1 MKKGVALMSSTTLP
15 QGQVKQWHVILFV
28 IVAGLLTLLVFYGGI
43 LDLLLL
49 SGQSG
54 FPSEIHRWHEGQAGT
69 LMVIVFGGSLLA
81 LLWRPQSK
89 PLLAQFMVLSI
100 AILSLAFAA
109 VSGAGFNPLVLAIG
123 AVLIGILVAAYPK
136 PRDLVNVR
144 REGSLS
150 YPLLAITL
158 IAAIF
163 LAPIIA
169 RELNYQILGMTEHDV
184 HALNY
189 HWLTSVVLSL
199 LLILAGSL
207 AATRRSGWRTVA
219 CMIGIA
225 YLYLGSMAL
234 LLPDYAGSWGIIGG
248 VLGLLGGL
256 GYMSVTL
263 FEVRRTR
270 RAARVSSDN
279 NVAA

>member
-169 RELNYQILGMTEHDV
+169 RELNYQILGMTEQDV

-207 AATRRSGWRTVA
+207 AATKRPGWKVLA
-219 CMIGIA
+219 CITGIA
-225 YLYLGSMAL
+225 FLYLGIVAL
-234 LLPDYAGSWGIIGG
+234 LLPDYAGSWGTIGGILG
-248 VLGLLGGL
+248 VLGGSGYIVSTLMEARKGG
-256 GYMSVTL
+256 
-263 FEVRRTR
+263 
-270 RAARVSSDN
+270 RVS
-279 NVAA
+279 AAEITGK

>member
-1 MKKGVALMSSTTLP
+1 MSSTTLP

-184 HALNY
+184 AARLCRELGDHRWNPGDPLWLRIPRLNLGGGTKEQARDRFWHHRHVEY
-189 HWLTSVVLSL
+189 LVVESRNGLVYKT
-199 LLILAGSL
+199 LIPKVYIRRKR
-207 AATRRSGWRTVA
+207 AAFSA
-219 CMIGIA
+219 
-225 YLYLGSMAL
+225 AL
-234 LLPDYAGSWGIIGG
+234 LL
-248 VLGLLGGL
+248 
-256 GYMSVTL
+256 
-263 FEVRRTR
+263 
-270 RAARVSSDN
+270 SS
-279 NVAA
+279 